1 MVLYSGLFPGRF
13 SGFTEFSLVFVH
25 LKSKRCLPAFLSI
38 AARCSHYFQIYD
50 SLRLSI
56 PSNFYLNLH
65 SCDCDIMVI
74 VMWIVGSYLK
84 NMTAIWKTWPTRWDG
99 LVFSLLTF
107 PWTCGPND
115 TFWGPWAGL
124 SDDVIDHL
132 TSITHSNSVFDYP
145 AVPLVY
151 DVTKFLEPLFFSSR
165 HWG

>member
-1 MVLYSGLFPGRF
+1 MLNIFQLLHPWWWYNGLSPLLRPISRKIFRF
-13 SGFTEFSLVFVH
+13 HWVFTCFYFSLVH

-84 NMTAIWKTWPTRWDG
+84 NMTAIWKTWPTRWWWIG
-99 LVFSLLTF
+99 LLPPDLSLNM
-107 PWTCGPND
+107 W
-115 TFWGPWAGL
+115 
-124 SDDVIDHL
+124 S
-132 TSITHSNSVFDYP
+132 
-145 AVPLVY
+145 
-151 DVTKFLEPLFFSSR
+151 
-165 HWG
+165 